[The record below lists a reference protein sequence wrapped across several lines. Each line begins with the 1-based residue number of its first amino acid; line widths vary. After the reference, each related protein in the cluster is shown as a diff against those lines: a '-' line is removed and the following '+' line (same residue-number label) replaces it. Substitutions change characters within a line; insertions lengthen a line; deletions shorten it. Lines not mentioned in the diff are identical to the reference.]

1 MRGKW
6 LLVSG
11 TVLLLAVAAGTLSV
25 LRKPAPPP
33 PSAQQTVH
41 GPQPGDEI
49 SLTGK
54 IQAAHIVAVA
64 APVDGTLDTWLVE
77 SGQEVLEEQELGHI
91 RNTGL
96 ESAQQQAEQEL
107 DRAQSRVSNL
117 EASILAGK
125 LEAARTESDASRT
138 RTEAARLEKLYAR
151 EQLLYREGATA
162 RLKFE
167 KAEKEYRAAQE
178 EANTAAEL
186 ARQASERISKLEKDL
201 DLARKVL
208 EEKTAALEEA
218 KEDMKAATILS
229 PAEGLIIKLAVDAG
243 AEVDRSMRDLVQ
255 IAVDPALLEIVVE
268 PEPPILEKL
277 QPGQPALVTV
287 PEAGPDAM
295 QGQIKQIKDSQ
306 VIIEFTSPTPA
317 IKHGMTGSVK
327 LKLM

>member
-25 LRKPAPPP
+25 LRKPAPTP
-33 PSAQQTVH
+33 PSPKQAVH
-41 GPQPGDEI
+41 GPQAGDEI
-49 SLTGK
+49 SLNGR

-64 APVDGTLDTWLVE
+64 APVDGTLDRWLVE
-77 SGQEVLEEQELGHI
+77 AGQEVLEEQELGHI

-117 EASILAGK
+117 EAGILAGK
-125 LEAARTESDASRT
+125 LEAARAESDASRT

-186 ARQASERISKLEKDL
+186 ARSASERVSKLEKEL

-218 KEDMKAATILS
+218 KEDLKSATILS

-268 PEPPILEKL
+268 PEPPVLEKL
-277 QPGQPALVTV
+277 RPGQPALVTV

-295 QGQIKQIKDSQ
+295 QGQIKHIKDSQ

-317 IKHGMTGSVK
+317 IKHGMTGAVK